1 MLRIVPTVVLLF
13 VLVVAAACGGDGSGD
28 GAPGGGP
35 GSPGGGPP
43 PMPVETVMLADK
55 PLEQTSEYIAS
66 LKSRRST
73 TIQPQVEGFLT
84 RIAVRSGE
92 HVRQGALLFE
102 IDSAPQQAGLAS
114 LESTRAVRDAE
125 LAYAT
130 QELARTK
137 TLYSAGAVSQREL
150 AQAETAARTAEAALK
165 ALDEQ
170 IAAAEVGA
178 RLLPRH
184 GPDDRYRRRH
194 PRAPGRSRHE
204 HHRADHGGRE
214 RRPRDLRQRAG
225 TAGAGLKVGLP
236 VRIVDDRARCS
247 PPTRSPSCPRR
258 RADADSA
265 GESGAGGR
273 TRRLPRRSAR
283 ARAVGVARGA
293 GSEHS
298 AHPVTRINGQFFA
311 YVSRNRPR

>member
-1 MLRIVPTVVLLF
+1 MLRTVPTVVLLF
-13 VLVVAAACGGDGSGD
+13 MLVAAAACGRDGNGD

-43 PMPVETVMLADK
+43 PMPVETVTLADK

-137 TLYSAGAVSQREL
+137 TLYSAGAVEP
-150 AQAETAARTAEAALK
+150 A
-165 ALDEQ
+165 
-170 IAAAEVGA
+170 
-178 RLLPRH
+178 
-184 GPDDRYRRRH
+184 
-194 PRAPGRSRHE
+194 
-204 HHRADHGGRE
+204 
-214 RRPRDLRQRAG
+214 
-225 TAGAGLKVGLP
+225 
-236 VRIVDDRARCS
+236 
-247 PPTRSPSCPRR
+247 
-258 RADADSA
+258 
-265 GESGAGGR
+265 
-273 TRRLPRRSAR
+273 
-283 ARAVGVARGA
+283 
-293 GSEHS
+293 
-298 AHPVTRINGQFFA
+298 
-311 YVSRNRPR
+311 